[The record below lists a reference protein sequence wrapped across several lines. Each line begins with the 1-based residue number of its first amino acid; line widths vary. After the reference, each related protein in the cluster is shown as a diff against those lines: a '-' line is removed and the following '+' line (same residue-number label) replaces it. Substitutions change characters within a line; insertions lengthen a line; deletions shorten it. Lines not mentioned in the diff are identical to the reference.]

1 MLMIFFPDEIALKF
15 LNYRRPQS
23 KSHGTRLPHIADYIL
38 AELPLFVAGIRYG
51 ETNYQSLLYPTACP
65 GKCDALA
72 NLVYEIHTTPE
83 FADLKRDI
91 LGASST
97 VATKGQFVLPM
108 TFEDTRRG

>member
-72 NLVYEIHTTPE
+72 NLVYEIHTSPA
-83 FADLKRDI
+83 FADLKKDI